1 MKSLRQILFIASSAL
16 VLLAPL
22 VAEAARG
29 RVVRHGPHF
38 KRHAVVIHT
47 GHPIRRAMHPA
58 IIVRPGV
65 TFRVAPARFL
75 PVVAWTAVVVTR
87 PLADRV
93 VWQDSES
100 LSREDE
106 WSEINFNSDQRGD
119 KLFLEVAEGKVQFD
133 FAEVVFENGDCQVV
147 DFNEKTHKPGVY
159 SLLDFKDGRKIDHV
173 RVVARAK
180 SDDAEVRLLLQK

>member
-1 MKSLRQILFIASSAL
+1 MNKLRSAFALACTALLFLS
-16 VLLAPL
+16 PL
-22 VAEAARG
+22 VADAARV

-38 KRHAVVIHT
+38 QRHAVVIHT
-47 GHPIRRAMHPA
+47 GHPIRRVMHPA

-65 TFRVAPARFL
+65 TVRVAPARFL
-75 PVVAWTAVVVTR
+75 PVVVWTAVVVTR
-87 PLADRV
+87 PVADRI

-106 WSEINFNSDQRGD
+106 WSEINFNSDQRGE

-133 FAEVVFENGDCQVV
+133 FAEVVFENGECQVV
-147 DFNEKTHKPGVY
+147 DFKEKTHKAGVY

-180 SDDAEVRLLLQK
+180 SAEAEVRLLLQK